1 MNVEWTETALNKLS
15 QIKSDRFSEVET
27 ADYKEH
33 LVLEIE
39 EKVITTGTLFPS
51 RNYKNRYYIKVKPYI
66 ISFKYFPKKEV
77 YTIIAFQHEK
87 QNKKY

>member
-15 QIKSDRFSEVET
+15 EIKSERFSKEET
-27 ADYKEH
+27 AKYKEH

-39 EKVITTGTLFPS
+39 NKIIRMGTLFPS
-51 RNYKNRYYIKVKPYI
+51 SNYKNRYYIKVKPYI
-66 ISFKYFPKKEV
+66 VSFKHHPEKNV
-77 YTIIAFQHEK
+77 YSILAFQHEK